1 MYGPSMVNTSYSG
14 AIVSVYNAGQAIG
27 GLTTGWLADRISRK
41 FTILVAAL
49 LTIVGAVLQCAAVHV
64 GMLVAGRL
72 VAGVGCGQLLSVVP
86 IYLAEAAPPARRGF
100 LVGTQGMM
108 IAVGFGLANWV
119 GYAGAFANGHAQWR

>member
-1 MYGPSMVNTSYSG
+1 MYGPAMVNTSYSG

-41 FTILVAAL
+41 YTILVVAF
-49 LTIVGAVLQCAAVHV
+49 LTIVGAVLQCATVHV
-64 GMLVAGRL
+64 GMLIADRL
-72 VAGVGCGQLLSVVP
+72 IAGVGCGQLLSVVP

-108 IAVGFGLANWV
+108 IAANFGLANWV